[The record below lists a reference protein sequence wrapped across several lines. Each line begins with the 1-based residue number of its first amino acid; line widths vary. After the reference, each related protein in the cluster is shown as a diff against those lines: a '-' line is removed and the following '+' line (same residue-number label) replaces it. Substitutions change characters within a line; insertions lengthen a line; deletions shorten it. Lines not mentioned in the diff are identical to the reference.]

1 MVNELSK
8 ALSVAEMKVQYDV
21 QCRKVLA
28 QKEVLA
34 WILKNTAEEFQEL
47 SLEEIEGCI
56 EGMPEIAAVG
66 VNPGETIIGMASED
80 AVNGEGRIAYDIR
93 FYAVVLRSRE
103 KIRLIINVEA
113 QKSWYPGYK
122 IPTRGIFYGAR
133 MISAQLGTEFCDSN
147 YDDIKKVYSIWLCF
161 GVPDYIGNAIS
172 EYRMEKRDV
181 VPGFPDD
188 RASYDKLSVVVI
200 GLKESKSYPN
210 EFIGM
215 LNTLLSPEIPVTQ
228 KKSLLKEKYSMK
240 MESGLSRE
248 VDLMCNLSG
257 YVEEKGIEK
266 GIQKGRE
273 EGENALG
280 KLMDILLSKGD
291 VANAKLAATDE
302 KARKELYR
310 KYGIIEKP

>member
-56 EGMPEIAAVG
+56 EGRPEIAAVG
-66 VNPGETIIGMASED
+66 VNPGETIIGMANED

-147 YDDIKKVYSIWLCF
+147 YDDIKRSIRYGCVLGCR
-161 GVPDYIGNAIS
+161 IIS
-172 EYRMEKRDV
+172 EMRFQNTGWR
-181 VPGFPDD
+181 
-188 RASYDKLSVVVI
+188 
-200 GLKESKSYPN
+200 N
-210 EFIGM
+210 GM
-215 LNTLLSPEIPVTQ
+215 LSPDSRMTGLLMINF
-228 KKSLLKEKYSMK
+228 
-240 MESGLSRE
+240 R
-248 VDLMCNLSG
+248 
-257 YVEEKGIEK
+257 
-266 GIQKGRE
+266 
-273 EGENALG
+273 
-280 KLMDILLSKGD
+280 
-291 VANAKLAATDE
+291 
-302 KARKELYR
+302 
-310 KYGIIEKP
+310 

>member
-8 ALSVAEMKVQYDV
+8 ALSVAEMKVRYDV

-66 VNPGETIIGMASED
+66 VNPGETIIGMANED

-147 YDDIKKVYSIWLCF
+147 YDVF
-161 GVPDYIGNAIS
+161 FTIS
-172 EYRMEKRDV
+172 FTV
-181 VPGFPDD
+181 V
-188 RASYDKLSVVVI
+188 S
-200 GLKESKSYPN
+200 
-210 EFIGM
+210 
-215 LNTLLSPEIPVTQ
+215 
-228 KKSLLKEKYSMK
+228 
-240 MESGLSRE
+240 
-248 VDLMCNLSG
+248 
-257 YVEEKGIEK
+257 
-266 GIQKGRE
+266 
-273 EGENALG
+273 
-280 KLMDILLSKGD
+280 
-291 VANAKLAATDE
+291 
-302 KARKELYR
+302 
-310 KYGIIEKP
+310 

>member
-8 ALSVAEMKVQYDV
+8 ALSVAEMKVRYDV

-66 VNPGETIIGMASED
+66 VNPGETIIGMANED

-122 IPTRGIFYGAR
+122 IPTRGFFTG
-133 MISAQLGTEFCDSN
+133 QE
-147 YDDIKKVYSIWLCF
+147 
-161 GVPDYIGNAIS
+161 
-172 EYRMEKRDV
+172 
-181 VPGFPDD
+181 
-188 RASYDKLSVVVI
+188 
-200 GLKESKSYPN
+200 
-210 EFIGM
+210 
-215 LNTLLSPEIPVTQ
+215 
-228 KKSLLKEKYSMK
+228 
-240 MESGLSRE
+240 
-248 VDLMCNLSG
+248 
-257 YVEEKGIEK
+257 
-266 GIQKGRE
+266 
-273 EGENALG
+273 
-280 KLMDILLSKGD
+280 
-291 VANAKLAATDE
+291 
-302 KARKELYR
+302 
-310 KYGIIEKP
+310 